1 MKMNYIHRSTFLV
14 LIFMMLSARVLLAQ
28 SGPSGADDGD
38 GTVPIDGG
46 ISLLLA
52 AGALYG
58 GKKLQQRTKNNFTI
72 REKRAH

>member
-1 MKMNYIHRSTFLV
+1 
-14 LIFMMLSARVLLAQ
+14 MMLSARVLHAQ
-28 SGPSGADDGD
+28 DAGGPSGTDDGD

-52 AGALYG
+52 PGALYG